1 MNIISVKD
9 YKEMSQM
16 AATIIINKV
25 KANPSINL
33 GLATG
38 GTPKG
43 LYEELIQ
50 DHQTNGTSYAQVHT
64 FNLDEYVGLAADNPN
79 SYRYYMV
86 ETLLGHLDVD
96 LTQTFIPNG
105 TAENAQAECE
115 LYETLIE
122 QHGGIDLQILGIGH
136 NGHIGFNEPGTPFSS
151 KTHVVTLASS
161 TREANA
167 RYFSSID
174 EVPTHAM
181 TMGISSIMNS
191 NEILLLVSGEDKADA
206 IYHLLEGKITEE
218 FPASI
223 LKNHQNVTIIAD
235 EKALS
240 RTNL

>member
-115 LYETLIE
+115 RYETLIE

-167 RYFSSID
+167 RYFASID

>member
-9 YKEMSQM
+9 YKEMSQT
-16 AATIIINKV
+16 AAGIIINKV
-25 KANPSINL
+25 KSDPSITL

-43 LYEELIQ
+43 LYEALIQ
-50 DHQTNGTSYAQVHT
+50 DHQTNGTSYEQVHT
-64 FNLDEYVGLAADNPN
+64 FNLDEYVGLSADNPN

-86 ETLLGHLDVD
+86 DTLLGHLDVA
-96 LTQTFIPNG
+96 LNQTFIPNG
-105 TAENAQAECE
+105 TAEDAEAECE
-115 LYETLIE
+115 RYEALIE
-122 QHGGIDLQILGIGH
+122 QLGGIDLQILGIGH

-161 TREANA
+161 TRQANA

-174 EVPTHAM
+174 EVPTHAI

-191 NEILLLVSGEDKADA
+191 TEILLLASGEDKADA
-206 IYHLLEGKITEE
+206 IYHLLEGTVTEE

-223 LKNHQNVTIIAD
+223 LKNHQAVTIIAD